1 MGWDNFRMGWDNFR
15 LGLMLTQAG
24 KLNIACDNKER
35 GLDQMEEGIDMLA
48 RLYGDDNKHVK
59 RASGDLK
66 ELRGDSTTEE
76 EDSRTSEA
84 MGGGIMQGIQFRTVR
99 ESY

>member
-1 MGWDNFRMGWDNFR
+1 MTDEPLMTCSIEIDHMGWDNFR

-24 KLNIACDNKER
+24 KLNIVCDNKER

-59 RASGDLK
+59 RATEDLK

-76 EDSRTSEA
+76 EEDSRTSEEE
-84 MGGGIMQGIQFRTVR
+84 
-99 ESY
+99 ESDSKM